1 MSDSSNVSERSERSE
16 SSDLSALH
24 LGDAAHATGMP
35 TYRALYERIREG
47 ILSGKLAPSSRLPST
62 RALASEL
69 GVARGTVEAAYER
82 LVAEGFVIGRGAAG
96 SRVNPQLSAARLDAA
111 AKVLTSDAGRRKGVG
126 ANVPNSAP
134 NSAALPPSVSA
145 RTKDSPPAPGPTA
158 ESPSH
163 VPLSAHGTPM
173 PLQNGM
179 PAFDEFPRKLWARL
193 AARHARHLPSDA
205 LSYQDAAGIAP
216 LREAIAGYLAIA
228 RGIHCDPAQVIVT
241 TGFQGALAL
250 ITRVLLQPGDAVWC
264 EDPGYFRA
272 HEALRMAGAAL
283 VPVPVDND
291 GLDVAE
297 GERRAPN
304 ARLAVITPSHQSP
317 LSVALPLERR
327 LALLAWAQANQ
338 AWIVEDD
345 YDSEFRYTG
354 APLPALKSLDGGE
367 RVLYAGSFG
376 KVLFPGLRL
385 GYLVVPPEL
394 CNAFI
399 AATALLSPVH
409 GWIEQ
414 ATVTD
419 FMTQGHFSRHIRR
432 MRQLYGERRAALAD
446 ALRQHLGGRI
456 ELAQQAGGMHLL
468 GWIEPHRNDRAV
480 SRAAHPHGLAPG
492 ALSYFRIERELPPA
506 LVMSFTNVPV
516 ASADDVA
523 KRLARAFDDDE
534 KFRLV

>member
-1 MSDSSNVSERSERSE
+1 MPALPDASAMSDRSDL
-16 SSDLSALH
+16 SDLSALH
-24 LGDAAHATGMP
+24 LGEAAQATGIP

-96 SRVNPQLSAARLDAA
+96 SRVNPQLSAARLDAT
-111 AKVLTSDAGRRKGVG
+111 AKVLPRDTVQRK
-126 ANVPNSAP
+126 
-134 NSAALPPSVSA
+134 AASN
-145 RTKDSPPAPGPTA
+145 RGGDN
-158 ESPSH
+158 PSH

-205 LSYQDAAGIAP
+205 LSYQDPAGFGP

-228 RGIHCDPAQVIVT
+228 RGIHCDPAQVVVT
-241 TGFQGALAL
+241 TGFQGALSL
-250 ITRVLLQPGDAVWC
+250 IARVLLRPGDAVWC

-272 HEALRMAGAAL
+272 HEALRMVGAAL

-291 GLDVAE
+291 GLDVAQ
-297 GERRAPN
+297 GERRAPH

-327 LALLAWAQANQ
+327 LALLAWAQTNQ
-338 AWIVEDD
+338 AWVVEDD

-394 CNAFI
+394 CNAFTS
-399 AATALLSPVH
+399 ATALLSPVH

-419 FMTQGHFSRHIRR
+419 FMTEGHFSRHIRR

-446 ALRQHLGGRI
+446 ALRQHLPGRI

-468 GWIEPHRNDRAV
+468 GWIEPHRDDRAV
-480 SRAAHPHGLAPG
+480 CHAAHPHGLAPG
-492 ALSYFRIERELPPA
+492 ALSYFRIERQLPPA

-516 ASADDVA
+516 ANADDVA

-534 KFRLV
+534 KSRQL

>member
-1 MSDSSNVSERSERSE
+1 MRDT
-16 SSDLSALH
+16 SDLSGLRLA
-24 LGDAAHATGMP
+24 DAAQATGMP

-96 SRVNPQLSAARLDAA
+96 SRVNPHLSGARLDAA
-111 AKVLTSDAGRRKGVG
+111 AK
-126 ANVPNSAP
+126 
-134 NSAALPPSVSA
+134 ALPRDLRHRSIGDEKAA
-145 RTKDSPPAPGPTA
+145 RTNTGEPAAIGSPRAPQRNHRI
-158 ESPSH
+158 ENPSY
-163 VPLSAHGTPM
+163 VPLSAHGTPL

-193 AARHARHLPSDA
+193 AARHARHLPADA
-205 LSYQDAAGIAP
+205 LSYQDAAGLAP

-250 ITRVLLQPGDAVWC
+250 IARLLLQPGDAVWC

-272 HEALRMAGAAL
+272 HEALRMVNATL

-297 GERRAPN
+297 GERRARH

-317 LSVALPLERR
+317 LSVALSLERR
-327 LALLAWAQANQ
+327 LALLNWAQANQ

-385 GYLVVPPEL
+385 GYLVVPPAL
-394 CNAFI
+394 CDAFT

-419 FMTQGHFSRHIRR
+419 FITEGHFSRHIRR

-446 ALRQHLGGRI
+446 ALRQHLPGRI

-468 GWIEPHRNDRAV
+468 GWIEPHRDDRAV
-480 SRAAHPHGLAPG
+480 CRAAHAHGLAPG
-492 ALSYFRIERELPPA
+492 ALSYFRIERQLPPA
-506 LVMSFTNVPV
+506 LVMSFTNVPQ
-516 ASADDVA
+516 ASANDVA
-523 KRLARAFDDDE
+523 QRLSRAFDDDE
-534 KFRLV
+534 KSRRG